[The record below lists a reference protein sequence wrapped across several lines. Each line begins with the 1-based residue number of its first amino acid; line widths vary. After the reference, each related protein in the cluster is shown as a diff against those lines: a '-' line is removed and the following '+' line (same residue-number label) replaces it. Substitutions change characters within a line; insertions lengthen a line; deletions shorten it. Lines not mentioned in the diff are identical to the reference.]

1 MTPVNEDT
9 VSVTAGHAA
18 SGNVFRTRLNEL
30 FAAAGPNLTNAAVV
44 RGLVEHG
51 CRISKPY
58 LSQLRCGHRTS
69 PSDEVVDALAA
80 FFGVSRGYFFTAPVP
95 VAVSSDVHVEDADI
109 VERLDDPAH
118 KALLLAA
125 NGLSAPSLELLT
137 ELATKLRISD
147 DLPVVPA
154 DSPSYVRIAE
164 AAIRSRQSASQP
176 QIKHS

>member
-30 FAAAGPNLTNAAVV
+30 FAAADPNLTNAAVV
-44 RGLVEHG
+44 RGLLEHG

-80 FFGVSRGYFFTAPVP
+80 FFGVSRGYFFTAPV
-95 VAVSSDVHVEDADI
+95 VSRDVQVEDADI
-109 VERLDDPAH
+109 VGRLDDPAH

-125 NGLSAPSLELLT
+125 NGLSAPSLNLLAD
-137 ELATKLRISD
+137 LATKLRISD
-147 DLPVVPA
+147 QRPVIPA
-154 DSPSYVRIAE
+154 DSPSYVRLVE
-164 AAIRSRQSASQP
+164 AALQSRRSASQP